1 MQTKAK
7 FEESRNKEN
16 TSAEYF
22 AFNILEFLGYQ
33 CGIGVSM
40 MEYNIEKNKTID
52 EKKRKIHHYKPNK
65 ANSSNKIE
73 EDSKESLEDLETMI
87 DQEEKEVE
95 ELEEELTQF
104 QNRKN
109 FHQIKIS
116 QLVSEK
122 FTKNI
127 KKQVIKALKE
137 NSVSSR
143 TFLLYMRIALDQF
156 MAQKDREG
164 SCVFY
169 KHLQAVSKQ
178 GLKCLSIEGNKK
190 KEKIFKRARNYIL
203 QFLALE
209 LKASNAALTILNF
222 FNCLEKIVPTEIF
235 LFRNPVLLGLTL
247 PNHQICLSED
257 LFEPKEEEEV
267 AIISVAFIL
276 LCELCYKKEVFQRIC
291 PSDKTPEPIKTF
303 RNQMEPENCIEYVIF
318 GKYGF
323 NPNVFSNRPDLCKK
337 LFALQNLTEEKFQ
350 GIIKSY
356 EAECDQ
362 RFNSQK
368 PPKSYCG
375 NDKRFWQD
383 RHPITPFK

>member
-156 MAQKDREG
+156 MAQKDRED

-169 KHLQAVSKQ
+169 STCRLSVNKVLNVSP
-178 GLKCLSIEGNKK
+178 LKEIKRKK
-190 KEKIFKRARNYIL
+190 RFLKE
-203 QFLALE
+203 
-209 LKASNAALTILNF
+209 
-222 FNCLEKIVPTEIF
+222 
-235 LFRNPVLLGLTL
+235 
-247 PNHQICLSED
+247 
-257 LFEPKEEEEV
+257 
-267 AIISVAFIL
+267 
-276 LCELCYKKEVFQRIC
+276 
-291 PSDKTPEPIKTF
+291 
-303 RNQMEPENCIEYVIF
+303 
-318 GKYGF
+318 
-323 NPNVFSNRPDLCKK
+323 
-337 LFALQNLTEEKFQ
+337 Q
-350 GIIKSY
+350 GIIF
-356 EAECDQ
+356 C
-362 RFNSQK
+362 N
-368 PPKSYCG
+368 
-375 NDKRFWQD
+375 FW
-383 RHPITPFK
+383 H